1 MSDGLIASS
10 DSWVRYSILRLEGKQ
25 GPNKGG
31 FFPTGLN
38 GIINSSTGAAAAA
51 KIAA

>member
-1 MSDGLIASS
+1 MLYLAFG
-10 DSWVRYSILRLEGKQ
+10 GKAGAKQ
-25 GPNKGG
+25 GG

-38 GIINSSTGAAAAA
+38 GIINSSTEAAAAA